1 MAGADRC
8 DRLAPVYARPR
19 FRPALQAA
27 PLTQASVF
35 DPAQPASASLTI
47 DPEGALPAVSLH
59 SELGTDKVA
68 WKAKRDLLDSASD
81 AAEFVVESESDG
93 TAYLHFGDD
102 EYGRQPESKT
112 EFSATYRVGNGSVGN
127 IGAETLAH
135 IVTSD
140 SGLVEVRNPLPAAGG
155 VDPETMAQIRRDAPE
170 AFRTQLRAVTEA
182 DYAQKAELNRSIQRA
197 AATFR
202 WTGSWHTV
210 FITVD
215 RFDGLPL
222 TSDFETQLERE
233 IEPFRMAGHD
243 LEVDSPR
250 YVSLEIAMFVC
261 VKSDYFRSDV
271 RAALLEVF
279 SSGTL
284 ADGRKGLFQPDFF
297 TFGQTVY
304 LSALYAAAQAVA
316 GVASV
321 QVTTFQR
328 QGLPETSG
336 LTNGFLAMN
345 RLEIARLENDPNFPE
360 HGLFTVDL
368 GGGR

>member
-1 MAGADRC
+1 M
-8 DRLAPVYARPR
+8 
-19 FRPALQAA
+19 
-27 PLTQASVF
+27 
-35 DPAQPASASLTI
+35 
-47 DPEGALPAVSLH
+47 
-59 SELGTDKVA
+59 LG
-68 WKAKRDLLDSASD
+68 
-81 AAEFVVESESDG
+81 
-93 TAYLHFGDD
+93 
-102 EYGRQPESKT
+102 
-112 EFSATYRVGNGSVGN
+112 
-127 IGAETLAH
+127 
-135 IVTSD
+135 
-140 SGLVEVRNPLPAAGG
+140 
-155 VDPETMAQIRRDAPE
+155 
-170 AFRTQLRAVTEA
+170 RAVTEA

-210 FITVD
+210 FITID
-215 RFDGLPL
+215 RFDALPL

-261 VKSDYFRSDV
+261 VKPDYFRSDV

-360 HGLFTVDL
+360 HGLFTVNL